1 VKRGFTL
8 IELLVVIAI
17 IAILASLLLPALS
30 KAKARAH
37 ATGCLNNLRQI
48 GVASQM
54 YAHDNE
60 DTLPRSQHTLD
71 SWVSSLEAYG
81 VTNVYRCPRDKHPTR
96 RYTYAINDYLLDEA
110 APPASFTRITTVP
123 NPSQTLYMTE
133 SADQNSGSDHFH
145 FSPAQGGDY
154 SPFSFKAEVGVER
167 HLNAANYLYVDGHIE
182 SRSWGSIRNELTRPG
197 SRFVNPGGHQ
207 P

>member
-1 VKRGFTL
+1 MKRGFTL
-8 IELLVVIAI
+8 IELLVVVAI
-17 IAILASLLLPALS
+17 IAILASLLLPALAN
-30 KAKARAH
+30 AKARASGT
-37 ATGCLNNLRQI
+37 ACLNNLRQI

-71 SWVSSLEAYG
+71 SWVASLEAYG
-81 VTNVYRCPRDKHPTR
+81 VTNVYRCPKDKHPTR
-96 RYTYAINDYLLDEA
+96 RYTYAINDYLLEDADPA
-110 APPASFTRITTVP
+110 ANYTKITAVP
-123 NPSQTLYMTE
+123 NPSETLYMTE
-133 SADQNSGSDHFH
+133 RADLYNGGDHFH

-154 SPFSFKAEVGVER
+154 SPFTFSTEVGVER
-167 HLNAANYLYVDGHIE
+167 HVKAANYLFVDGHIE
-182 SRSWGSIRNELTRPG
+182 SRPWGTLRNELTRPG